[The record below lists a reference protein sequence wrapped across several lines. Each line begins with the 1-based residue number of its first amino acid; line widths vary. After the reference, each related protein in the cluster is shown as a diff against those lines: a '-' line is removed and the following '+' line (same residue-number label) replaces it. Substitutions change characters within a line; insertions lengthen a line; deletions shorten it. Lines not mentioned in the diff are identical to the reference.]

1 MILFRRGLGRALPT
15 HRLVEQT
22 AQATALLLTTTEAV
36 EQAAKTARLATAAR
50 ERPAEQITEATTG
63 ATTLR
68 SAAAEKATEQS
79 AESSQATTALR
90 RRAAAGKSAKQVTK
104 ATALPLGTPSGE
116 AAEQIAKAPRLT
128 AGLTRTAPP
137 EHLSDPTGNHHA
149 HGHFCESSD

>member
-50 ERPAEQITEATTG
+50 ERAAEQITEATTG

-104 ATALPLGTPSGE
+104 ATALPLGTL
-116 AAEQIAKAPRLT
+116 R
-128 AGLTRTAPP
+128 
-137 EHLSDPTGNHHA
+137 
-149 HGHFCESSD
+149 